1 MCGFNC
7 HKPVDRYKTLYGLI
21 FGILECSSDFWY
33 FFRKKIESP
42 FDIFCILYLGLSL
55 SDDLVL
61 G

>member
-33 FFRKKIESP
+33 FYRKKIESP
-42 FDIFCILYLGLSL
+42 FDILYILSRIE
-55 SDDLVL
+55 SFR
-61 G
+61 